1 MSLIQQVLVVG
12 ALALALAA
20 SACGVSPASA
30 GYHPRAT
37 SGVAKQRARGSQRQ
51 PSTDPPV
58 HHHATHR
65 LVWPSLVTQA
75 LSAVP
80 RTFASELLAP
90 TVLPRGNSASVA
102 VDGTAYS
109 VTVYACAAPEPVNS
123 PLIGL
128 GTCGTT
134 RNFAEA
140 FGGTTYASSLALDQ
154 ATVYQT
160 PPGPFHAIALPGGI
174 SGQRWMA
181 SNATGKPST
190 LEIAW
195 RLPGWHVVV
204 SGNVAIRQTART
216 VARLLQHY
224 RLPPGPGLLT
234 VDAEADGLHTSLQWA
249 VHDTLYFASATHTP
263 AHALAMA
270 ASMQAYP

>member
-20 SACGVSPASA
+20 SACGVSPSSA
-30 GYHPRAT
+30 GRHTLAAAGAP
-37 SGVAKQRARGSQRQ
+37 KQRARGGPRQ
-51 PSTDPPV
+51 PSEDPPA
-58 HHHATHR
+58 HHNASPGR
-65 LVWPSLVTQA
+65 VWPSLVIHA
-75 LSAVP
+75 LNAVP
-80 RTFASELLAP
+80 RTFTSELLAP
-90 TVLPRGNSASVA
+90 AILPRGNSASIS

-109 VTVYACAAPEPVNS
+109 VTVYACASPEPVNS
-123 PLIGL
+123 PLLGL

-134 RNFAEA
+134 SNFAEA
-140 FGGTTYASSLALDQ
+140 FGGTTYPSSHALTE
-154 ATVYQT
+154 ATAYQT
-160 PPGPFHAIALPGGI
+160 PPGPFRTMALPGGI
-174 SGQRWMA
+174 SAQRWVA
-181 SNATGKPST
+181 PNATGQPST

-195 RLPGWHVVV
+195 RVQRWHVVV
-204 SGNVAIRQTART
+204 AGSLSIRQTART
-216 VARLLQHY
+216 IARLLQHY
-224 RLPPGPGLLT
+224 RLPAGPGLLT